1 MPAHRPFPLAAAIL
15 LVAMSA
21 LASSASASPPGDE
34 VQARAVVQ
42 PHQQAMLSSEIAGR
56 IDKLP
61 LREGERFRKGDT
73 LVEFDCRG
81 YQAVQAAA
89 KAALD
94 HAQAKLN
101 AEAVM
106 AAHHSSGALEV
117 AMARTDADK
126 ARADHRS
133 ASLAVEHCIIAAP
146 FDGRVVERKAH
157 AYETVA
163 QHTPLLGILDDTSPE
178 VALVVPATWLVWL
191 KPGQTFTLEVDET
204 QHSHPG
210 KITRLGAQIDPVSQT
225 ITVFGETDDRERTF
239 ISGMSGN
246 AHFSLNQA
254 AKP

>member
-1 MPAHRPFPLAAAIL
+1 MKPFAQIPLAVVSVLMVAITAMAAEP
-15 LVAMSA
+15 AP
-21 LASSASASPPGDE
+21 SPGPGQ
-34 VQARAVVQ
+34 QARAVVQ

-56 IDKLP
+56 IETLAV
-61 LREGERFRKGDT
+61 REGERFHKGDK
-73 LVEFDCRG
+73 LVGFDCRS
-81 YQAVQAAA
+81 YQAAQAAA

-101 AEAVM
+101 AEEVM

-126 ARADHRS
+126 ARAEYRA
-133 ASLAVEHCIIAAP
+133 ASLAVEHCAIVAP

-178 VALVVPATWLVWL
+178 VALVVPAAWLAWL
-191 KPGQTFTLEVDET
+191 KPGQSFTLEVDET

-225 ITVFGETDDRERTF
+225 ITVYGSLSDPDLDL
-239 ISGMSGN
+239 ISGMSGT
-246 AHFSLNQA
+246 ARF
-254 AKP
+254 PGP